1 MKYPSI
7 CQELGIH
14 GRVYASFVVE
24 KDGSITDIKIMRSP
38 HPAMSGEAIRILK
51 IMPNWIP
58 GTLGG
63 KPVRVKFS
71 VPILFRLN

>member
-38 HPAMSGEAIRILK
+38 HPDLSRETIRMLK
-51 IMPNWIP
+51 IMPRWVP
-58 GTLGG
+58 GKLNG